1 MKNISI
7 RKKIFGAM
15 FLISLIPIVLM
26 AIFSMYITQ
35 RSMRQQLIRNREI
48 GMEWMNDK
56 LTVELN
62 NYSEVFYG
70 IEVDKDIKNHL
81 ISVAMGSEWEE
92 SILQSIREDFEEV
105 LNMYPEIISIEIYN
119 YNTENGYVA
128 TRDKFVSQSWEK
140 LREMWETRDADLQTN
155 CVVRKDGEDFLILH
169 QVREFSTN
177 RIVAAIVVRLNQY
190 AFANQIEKDMMSGE
204 TAVLYNDQGEIL
216 KRIGDGNGEIDEKIM
231 EDLRTGEQQ
240 GETSGN
246 IYDQSCFYFH
256 ESIGNGKMALTY
268 VVPDQLIKEQLK
280 AALILSVVIMVCAF
294 IAVVILSAILSE
306 VISKPII
313 LLTKKMQ
320 NTDIRNFAVT
330 EEIKRHDEIGLLQSS
345 FDKMM
350 LKNQDLVQREY
361 RSEIEK
367 KSAQLRALQAQ
378 INPHFLYNSLQMI
391 AGMAITGKGKEI
403 YSMVTALSDI
413 LRYAI
418 SFSEETVTLEKELQY
433 LNSYMFIQNCR
444 FDDRLEREIDISD
457 EALKAYIPKLILQPL
472 VENCFEHGLRERKG
486 KWKIHI
492 KAYLQE
498 DSMIIEITDNGIG
511 IAPEKMK
518 EIQRELSDDSRGA
531 LNGSV
536 HIGLKNVNA
545 RIQLQSGKEF
555 GVKVESTQG
564 EGTRITVRLKAVKE
578 PKS

>member
-15 FLISLIPIVLM
+15 FLISLIPIILM
-26 AIFSMYITQ
+26 AIFSIYITQ

-62 NYSEVFYG
+62 NYSEVFYDV
-70 IEVDKDIKNHL
+70 EVDKEIKNHL

-92 SILQSIREDFEEV
+92 SILRSIRENFEEV
-105 LNMYPEIISIEIYN
+105 LNMYPEIISIEIYD

-128 TRDKFVSQSWEK
+128 TRDKFVSQRWEK
-140 LREMWETRDADLQTN
+140 LREIWETRDADLQTN
-155 CVVRKDGEDFLILH
+155 CVIRKDGEDFLILH

-177 RIVAAIVVRLNQY
+177 RIIAAIVVRLNQY
-190 AFANQIEKDMMSGE
+190 AFADQIEKDMMPGE
-204 TAVLYNDQGEIL
+204 TAVLYNDEGKIL
-216 KRIGDGNGEIDEKIM
+216 KKIGDGTGEIDERIM
-231 EDLRTGEQQ
+231 EDLRIGEQK
-240 GETSGN
+240 GDTPEN
-246 IYDQSCFYFH
+246 IYGQSCFYFH
-256 ESIGNGKMALTY
+256 ESISNGKMALTY
-268 VVPDQLIKEQLK
+268 VVPDQLIREQLR
-280 AALILSVVIMVCAF
+280 ATLILSVVIMACAF
-294 IAVVILSAILSE
+294 IAVIILSAILSE
-306 VISKPII
+306 VISKPIVS
-313 LLTKKMQ
+313 LTKKMQ
-320 NTDIRNFAVT
+320 NTDIRSFTVT
-330 EEIKRHDEIGLLQSS
+330 EEIKRNDEIGLLQRS

-361 RSEIEK
+361 QSEIEK

-418 SFSEETVTLEKELQY
+418 SFAEETVTLEKELQY

-444 FDDRLEREIDISD
+444 FDERLEREMDISD
-457 EALKAYIPKLILQPL
+457 GALKTYIPKLILQPL

-486 KWKIHI
+486 KWRICI

-498 DSMIIEITDNGIG
+498 ETMIIEITDNGLG

-518 EIQRELSDDSRGA
+518 EIQRELSGDDRGS
-531 LNGSV
+531 LNDSA

-545 RIQLQSGKEF
+545 RIRIQSGKEF
-555 GVKVESTQG
+555 GVKVESRQG
-564 EGTRITVRLKAVKE
+564 EGTKITVKLKAVKE
-578 PKS
+578 QN